1 MAVDQKDVELVA
13 QEIKNQFE
21 QFKATN
27 NKRLDA
33 IEQEK
38 AALAGK
44 VESQN
49 AKLSE
54 LDNIKTAL
62 ENELKEVK
70 RPAGGNKQASAHKE
84 AFAMFI
90 RKGDE
95 QGLAELERKAMQ
107 TGTDADGGFAVPE
120 ELNTDILA
128 ALRDEVVMR
137 QECTVMTVG
146 TPDWKKLTN
155 KGGIASGWVGET
167 DERTE
172 TGTPKLGV
180 ISPVWGEIYGN
191 PYATQTMLD
200 DAFFNVESFI
210 VNELSQE
217 FAEKEEE
224 AFTLGDGNKKPKGF
238 LAYETTAQA
247 DKDRDWGKLQN
258 VVAGA
263 ANLTTDDIV
272 KLTYTLRKVYRSG
285 AKFMMNNQSLLAVRL
300 LKDSNGNY
308 IWQPGLQVGQ
318 PSLLSGFAVA
328 ENEQMPDIGDSSGK
342 APIAFGNFKRGFYI
356 FDRIGIRMLRDPY
369 TKKPF
374 VGFYTT
380 KRVGS
385 MLNDSNAIKV
395 LTMPAVQSRSAKS

>member
-27 NKRLDA
+27 DKRLDA
-33 IEQEK
+33 ISQEK
-38 AALAGK
+38 SALAER
-44 VESQN
+44 VETLN
-49 AKLSE
+49 GKLSE
-54 LDNIKTAL
+54 LDNVKNVL

-107 TGTDADGGFAVPE
+107 TGVDTDGGFAVPE

-146 TPDWKKLTN
+146 TPDWKKLTS

-224 AFTLGDGNKKPKGF
+224 AFTFGDGNKKPKGF

-272 KLTYTLRKVYRSG
+272 KLTYTLRKVYRAG

>member
-27 NKRLDA
+27 DKRLDA

-38 AALAGK
+38 ATLAGK

-62 ENELKEVK
+62 ENELKEIK
-70 RPAGGNKQASAHKE
+70 RPNGGNKNTSEHKA
-84 AFAMFI
+84 AFAKFI

-95 QGLAELERKAMQ
+95 TGLAELEQKSMQ
-107 TGTDADGGFAVPE
+107 VGIDADGGFAVPE
-120 ELNTDILA
+120 ELNTDILSS
-128 ALRDEVVMR
+128 LRDEVVMR

-146 TPDWKKLTN
+146 TPDWKKLVN
-155 KGGIASGWVGET
+155 EGGIASGWVGET
-167 DERTE
+167 DKRSE
-172 TGTPKLGV
+172 TGTPKLG
-180 ISPVWGEIYGN
+180 ILTPVWGEIYGN
-191 PYATQTMLD
+191 PHATQTMLD
-200 DAFFNVESFI
+200 DSFFNVESFLTS
-210 VNELSQE
+210 ELTTE
-217 FAEKEEE
+217 FAEREEE
-224 AFTLGDGNKKPKGF
+224 AFTLGDGLKKPKGF
-238 LAYETTAQA
+238 LSYETDDKT
-247 DKDRDWGKLQN
+247 DKDRDWGKLQKIT
-258 VVAGA
+258 AGEA
-263 ANLTTDDIV
+263 SISADDIV
-272 KLTYTLRKVYRSG
+272 SLIYSLRKPYRAGS
-285 AKFMMNNQSLLAVRL
+285 KFMLNNQSLLAVRL
-300 LKDSNGNY
+300 LKDDKGNY
-308 IWQPGLQVGQ
+308 IWQPGLQLGQ

-328 ENEQMPDIGDSSGK
+328 ENEQMPDIGDASGK

-385 MLNDSNAIKV
+385 MLHDSNAIKL
-395 LTMPAVQSRSAKS
+395 LTVNATA

>member
-21 QFKATN
+21 QFKSTN
-27 NKRLDA
+27 DKRLEA
-33 IEQEK
+33 ISQEK
-38 AALAGK
+38 SALADK
-44 VESQN
+44 VETLN
-49 AKLSE
+49 GKISE
-54 LDNIKTAL
+54 LDNLKNVL

-70 RPAGGNKQASAHKE
+70 RPAGGNQQASAHKE

-107 TGTDADGGFAVPE
+107 TGVDADGGFAVPE

-146 TPDWKKLTN
+146 TPDWKKLTS

>member
-1 MAVDQKDVELVA
+1 MAVDQKDVTQVAEELK
-13 QEIKNQFE
+13 QQFE
-21 QFKATN
+21 QFKSAN
-27 NKRLDA
+27 DKRLEGIA
-33 IEQEK
+33 QEK
-38 AALAGK
+38 AALAGQ
-44 VESQN
+44 VDTLN
-49 AKLSE
+49 GKLSE
-54 LDNIKTAL
+54 LDNLKTSL
-62 ENELKEVK
+62 ENELKEIK
-70 RPAGGNKQASAHKE
+70 RPPGGNKNTSEHKT
-84 AFAMFI
+84 AFAKFI

-95 QGLAELERKAMQ
+95 TGLAELERKAMQ
-107 TGTDADGGFAVPE
+107 TGVDADGGFAVPE
-120 ELNTDILA
+120 ELNTDILS

-155 KGGIASGWVGET
+155 KGGIASGWVGEA

-247 DKDRDWGKLQN
+247 DKERDWGKLQN

-285 AKFMMNNQSLLAVRL
+285 AKFMLNNQSLLAVRL
-300 LKDSNGNY
+300 LKDDKNNY
-308 IWQPGLQVGQ
+308 IWQPGLQLGQ

-328 ENEQMPDIGDSSGK
+328 ENEQMPDIGDALGK

-385 MLNDSNAIKV
+385 MLNDSNAIKL
-395 LTMPAVQSRSAKS
+395 LTVNTTKKA

>member
-27 NKRLDA
+27 DKRLDA
-33 IEQEK
+33 ISQEK
-38 AALAGK
+38 SALAEK
-44 VESQN
+44 VETLN
-49 AKLSE
+49 VKLSE
-54 LDNIKTAL
+54 LDNVKNVL

-70 RPAGGNKQASAHKE
+70 RPIGGNKQATAHKE
-84 AFAMFI
+84 AFAAFI

-285 AKFMMNNQSLLAVRL
+285 AKFMMNNQSLLEVRL

-328 ENEQMPDIGDSSGK
+328 ENEQMPDIGDSSDK

-395 LTMPAVQSRSAKS
+395 LTMPAVQSSSAKY

>member
-27 NKRLDA
+27 DKRLDA
-33 IEQEK
+33 ISQEK
-38 AALAGK
+38 SALAEK
-44 VESQN
+44 VETLN
-49 AKLSE
+49 VKLSE
-54 LDNIKTAL
+54 LDNVKNVL

-70 RPAGGNKQASAHKE
+70 RPIGGNKQATAHKE

-107 TGTDADGGFAVPE
+107 TGVDADGGFAVPE
-120 ELNTDILA
+120 ELNTDILS

-272 KLTYTLRKVYRSG
+272 KLTYTLRKVYRAG

>member
-21 QFKATN
+21 QFKSAN
-27 NKRLDA
+27 DQRLA
-33 IEQEK
+33 GIAQEK
-38 AALAGK
+38 AALAGQ
-44 VESQN
+44 VETLN
-49 AKLSE
+49 GKLSE
-54 LDNIKTAL
+54 LDNLKTSL
-62 ENELKEVK
+62 ENELKEIK
-70 RPAGGNKQASAHKE
+70 RPPGGNKNTSEHKT
-84 AFAMFI
+84 AFAKFI

-95 QGLAELERKAMQ
+95 TGLAELEQKAMQ
-107 TGTDADGGFAVPE
+107 IGFDADGGFAVPE
-120 ELNTDILA
+120 ELNTDILS

-263 ANLTTDDIV
+263 ENLTTDDIV

>member
-1 MAVDQKDVELVA
+1 MAVDQQDAVQVA
-13 QEIKNQFE
+13 QELKQRFE
-21 QFKATN
+21 EFKSVN
-27 NKRLDA
+27 DQRLEA
-33 IEQEK
+33 ITQEK
-38 AALAGK
+38 GKLAEQ
-44 VESQN
+44 VETLN
-49 AKLSE
+49 GKLSE
-54 LDNIKTAL
+54 LDNLKTNL
-62 ENELKEVK
+62 ENELAEFK
-70 RPAGGNKQASAHKE
+70 RPAGGNKQASVHKE
-84 AFAMFI
+84 AFARFI
-90 RKGDE
+90 RKGDD
-95 QGLAELERKAMQ
+95 QGLAELEQKAMQ
-107 TGTDADGGFAVPE
+107 TGVDADGGYAVPE
-120 ELNTDILA
+120 ELNTDILSK
-128 ALRDEVVMR
+128 LRDEVVMR
-137 QECTVMTVG
+137 QECNVITVG

-155 KGGIASGWVGET
+155 NGGISSGWVGET
-167 DERTE
+167 DERPE

-180 ISPVWGEIYGN
+180 ITPVWGEIYGN

-210 VNELSQE
+210 TDELTQE
-217 FAEKEEE
+217 FSEREEE

-238 LAYETTAQA
+238 LAYATDTKD
-247 DKDRDWGKLQN
+247 DKTRDWGKLQN
-258 VVAGA
+258 VAAGG

-272 KLTYTLRKVYRSG
+272 KLTYTLRRPYRPG

-328 ENEQMPDIGDSSGK
+328 ENEQMPGIGDSSGK

-385 MLNDSNAIKV
+385 MLNDSNAIKL
-395 LTMPAVQSRSAKS
+395 LTIKKSGS

>member
-1 MAVDQKDVELVA
+1 MAVDQKDVTQVAEELK
-13 QEIKNQFE
+13 QQFE
-21 QFKATN
+21 QFKSAN
-27 NKRLDA
+27 DQRLA
-33 IEQEK
+33 GIAQEK
-38 AALAGK
+38 AALAGQ
-44 VESQN
+44 VETLN
-49 AKLSE
+49 GKLSE
-54 LDNIKTAL
+54 LDNLKTSL
-62 ENELKEVK
+62 ENELKEIK
-70 RPAGGNKQASAHKE
+70 RPNGGNKNASEHKA
-84 AFAMFI
+84 AFAKFI

-95 QGLAELERKAMQ
+95 TGLAELEQKAMQ
-107 TGTDADGGFAVPE
+107 IGIDADGGFAVPE

-137 QECTVMTVG
+137 QECTVMPVG

-155 KGGIASGWVGET
+155 KAGIASGWVGET

-172 TGTPKLGV
+172 TGTPQFGV
-180 ISPVWGEIYGN
+180 ITPAWGEIYGN

-300 LKDSNGNY
+300 LKDDKGNY

-328 ENEQMPDIGDSSGK
+328 ENEQMPDIGDSAGK

>member
-27 NKRLDA
+27 DQRLDA

-70 RPAGGNKQASAHKE
+70 RPAGGNKQATAHKE

-107 TGTDADGGFAVPE
+107 TGTDADGGFALPQ
-120 ELNTDILA
+120 ELNTDILSS
-128 ALRDEVVMR
+128 LRNEVVMR

-146 TPDWKKLTN
+146 TSDWKKLVN
-155 KGGIASGWVGET
+155 EGGIASGWVGET
-167 DERTE
+167 DKRSE
-172 TGTPKLGV
+172 TGTPKLG
-180 ISPVWGEIYGN
+180 ILTPVWGEIYGN
-191 PYATQTMLD
+191 PHATQTMLD
-200 DAFFNVESFI
+200 DSFFNVESFLTS
-210 VNELSQE
+210 ELTTE
-217 FAEKEEE
+217 FAEREEE
-224 AFTLGDGNKKPKGF
+224 AFTLGDGLKKPKGF
-238 LAYETTAQA
+238 LSYETDDKT
-247 DKDRDWGKLQN
+247 DKDRDWGKLQKIT
-258 VVAGA
+258 AGA
-263 ANLTTDDIV
+263 AAISADDIV
-272 KLTYTLRKVYRSG
+272 SLIYSLRKPYRAGS
-285 AKFMMNNQSLLAVRL
+285 KFMLNNQSLLAVRL
-300 LKDSNGNY
+300 LKDDKGNY
-308 IWQPGLQVGQ
+308 IWQPGLQLGQ

-328 ENEQMPDIGDSSGK
+328 ENEQMPDIGDASGK

-385 MLNDSNAIKV
+385 MLHDSNAIKL
-395 LTMPAVQSRSAKS
+395 LTVNTTA

>member
-1 MAVDQKDVELVA
+1 MAVDQKDVTQVAEELK
-13 QEIKNQFE
+13 QQFE
-21 QFKATN
+21 QFKSAN
-27 NKRLDA
+27 DKRLEG
-33 IEQEK
+33 ITQEK
-38 AALAGK
+38 AALAGQ
-44 VESQN
+44 VDALN
-49 AKLSE
+49 GKLSE
-54 LDNIKTAL
+54 LDNLKTSL
-62 ENELKEVK
+62 ENELKEIK
-70 RPAGGNKQASAHKE
+70 RPPGGNKNTSEHKT
-84 AFAMFI
+84 AFAKFI

-95 QGLAELERKAMQ
+95 TGLAELERKAMQ
-107 TGTDADGGFAVPE
+107 TGVDADGGFAVPE
-120 ELNTDILA
+120 ELNTDILS
-128 ALRDEVVMR
+128 ALRNEVVMR

-285 AKFMMNNQSLLAVRL
+285 AKFMLNNQSLLAVRL
-300 LKDSNGNY
+300 LKDDKNNY
-308 IWQPGLQVGQ
+308 IWQPGLQLGQ

-328 ENEQMPDIGDSSGK
+328 ENEQMPDIGDASGK

-385 MLNDSNAIKV
+385 MLHDSNAIKL
-395 LTMPAVQSRSAKS
+395 LTVNTTKKA

>member
-27 NKRLDA
+27 DKRLDA
-33 IEQEK
+33 ISQEK
-38 AALAGK
+38 SALAEK
-44 VESQN
+44 VETLN
-49 AKLSE
+49 GKLSE
-54 LDNIKTAL
+54 LDNVKNVL

-247 DKDRDWGKLQN
+247 DKDRDWDKLQN

>member
-1 MAVDQKDVELVA
+1 MAVDQKDVTQVAEELK
-13 QEIKNQFE
+13 QQFE
-21 QFKATN
+21 QFKSAN
-27 NKRLDA
+27 DKRLEG
-33 IEQEK
+33 ITQEK
-38 AALAGK
+38 AALAGQ
-44 VESQN
+44 VDTLN
-49 AKLSE
+49 GKLSE
-54 LDNIKTAL
+54 LDNLKTSL
-62 ENELKEVK
+62 ENELKEIK
-70 RPAGGNKQASAHKE
+70 RPPGGNKNTSEHKT
-84 AFAMFI
+84 AFAKFI

-95 QGLAELERKAMQ
+95 TGLAELERKAMQ
-107 TGTDADGGFAVPE
+107 TGVDADGGFAVPE
-120 ELNTDILA
+120 ELNTDILS
-128 ALRDEVVMR
+128 ALRNEVVMR

-285 AKFMMNNQSLLAVRL
+285 AKFMLNNQSLLAVRL
-300 LKDSNGNY
+300 LKDDKNNY
-308 IWQPGLQVGQ
+308 IWQPGLQLGQ

-328 ENEQMPDIGDSSGK
+328 ENEQMPDIGDASGK

-385 MLNDSNAIKV
+385 MLHDSNAIKL
-395 LTMPAVQSRSAKS
+395 LTVNTTTKKA